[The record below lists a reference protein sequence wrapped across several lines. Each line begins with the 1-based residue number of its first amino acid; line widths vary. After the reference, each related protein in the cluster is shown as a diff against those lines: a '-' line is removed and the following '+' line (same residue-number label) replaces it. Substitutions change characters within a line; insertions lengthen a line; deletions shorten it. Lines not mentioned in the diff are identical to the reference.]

1 MKRRRRPLHV
11 PGRPPGSIDI
21 TDDQGE
27 LRISITDYSLNDIT
41 EAHGLE
47 VDAITPPPEGIRR
60 WIHVQGTP
68 NRKLLGALSDQ
79 FDVHN
84 LILEDIATAGQRIK
98 VEDYSQVM
106 FTVLRVPEPGGPSDE
121 HQSDLSMLL
130 TNTTLITIHESPD
143 APFFEPILT
152 RLRSPHSLLRRN
164 HIDFLYHAIV
174 DLVVDSYFPEIET
187 LDDRAV
193 LLEKSILDK
202 PEETHLRQLHDLREA
217 AQHMRSTLW
226 ALRDIVS
233 RVERSTHR
241 FVRED
246 TLFYF
251 RDIHDHVV
259 HLIDEVTTL
268 RETANGLMEL
278 HMSGVSNRMNEV
290 MKVLTVISTVFIPLS
305 FLTGLYGMNFQH
317 MPELSKPWAYPA
329 LLGVMLVVA
338 GGMLLFFKRRKWF

>member
-1 MKRRRRPLHV
+1 MTRKRRPIHI

-27 LRISITDYSLNDIT
+27 LRISITDYSLNTI
-41 EAHGLE
+41 EESHGLE
-47 VDAITPPPEGIRR
+47 IDAIQAPPQGTRR

-68 NRKLLGALSDQ
+68 KRTLLNALSDR
-79 FDVHN
+79 FEVHN

-106 FTVLRVPEPGGPSDE
+106 FTVLRAPEPGGPSEE

-130 TNTTLITIHESPD
+130 TDTTLVTIHESQD

-152 RLRSPHSLLRRN
+152 RLRSPHSLLRQN

-174 DLVVDSYFPEIET
+174 DLVVDSHFPEIEM

-193 LLEKSILDK
+193 LLERSILEK
-202 PEETHLRQLHDLREA
+202 PEETHLRQLHDLRGA
-217 AQHMRSTLW
+217 AQHLRSTLW

-241 FVRED
+241 FVREE

-305 FLTGLYGMNFQH
+305 FLTGLYGMNFQY
-317 MPELSKPWAYPA
+317 MPELTRPWAYPA
-329 LLGVMLVVA
+329 LLGLMVVMA
-338 GGMLLFFKRRKWF
+338 GGMILFFKRRKWF